1 MTLKALTEVA
11 LAREADRRA
20 GHLGPATLSE
30 HISINPRLTVQRLLG
45 HADPATTMIYLRYI
59 EDTDALVQDVFES
72 WNDEAVSFA
81 EAVLADRRDA

>member
-1 MTLKALTEVA
+1 M
-11 LAREADRRA
+11 
-20 GHLGPATLSE
+20 
-30 HISINPRLTVQRLLG
+30 QRLLG